1 MIIFLTW
8 FPIFATYDI
17 YRSYSVKKSIKNNI
31 NPKST
36 RKSNKNTI
44 KNNNNNNNKSKVTHR
59 QKLKIN
65 VSTNYSQIN
74 HYNHKS
80 KITKYISISIPN
92 HHKKN
97 QTSLI

>member
-44 KNNNNNNNKSKVTHR
+44 KNNNNNSKVT
-59 QKLKIN
+59 QTEI
-65 VSTNYSQIN
+65 
-74 HYNHKS
+74 
-80 KITKYISISIPN
+80 
-92 HHKKN
+92 KN
-97 QTSLI
+97 QRIHKLFTNKPLQS